1 MNIGSI
7 VNGVYN
13 TVAFLTVV
21 SVVWVCI
28 KVVSD
33 RFRRGKTVAGEACV
47 IKETATTADDFME
60 EWETMKYKTVP
71 SMDINEY
78 FDKSE
83 IMGKQLVVID
93 MGQCDLPSGKVL
105 VCDPFTYLFNKD
117 YRPFFLTAPVGS
129 YSTEV
134 WVVKADGVDR
144 DRYAAV
150 RLRFSDKQPVAFYE
164 ALADDV
170 DLSTLEQGYFIGFG
184 VDSGMCC
191 ICDEKVRQL
200 ACDWLDKWKKEH
212 PDEDEADYFNELFKE
227 SYAKYP
233 EYQSEGGDWLNWNI
247 PGTDYHVP
255 ILSSGFGDGSYPVFW
270 GFDRNGDICQLLIN
284 LINIRME
291 YEYNE

>member
-7 VNGVYN
+7 VNGVYG

-117 YRPFFLTAPVGS
+117 YRPFF
-129 YSTEV
+129 
-134 WVVKADGVDR
+134 
-144 DRYAAV
+144 
-150 RLRFSDKQPVAFYE
+150 
-164 ALADDV
+164 
-170 DLSTLEQGYFIGFG
+170 
-184 VDSGMCC
+184 
-191 ICDEKVRQL
+191 
-200 ACDWLDKWKKEH
+200 
-212 PDEDEADYFNELFKE
+212 
-227 SYAKYP
+227 
-233 EYQSEGGDWLNWNI
+233 
-247 PGTDYHVP
+247 
-255 ILSSGFGDGSYPVFW
+255 
-270 GFDRNGDICQLLIN
+270 
-284 LINIRME
+284 
-291 YEYNE
+291 